1 VELSLWPEVP
11 SDDGSSNPVR
21 IAVWC
26 PSTKEKKMNGIKAL
40 TLNGTDIVL
49 DPAVID
55 TFRADLRGKLL
66 TAADVDYD
74 PARRLWNA
82 MIDKRPAMIVRCE
95 GAADVSKAV
104 RFADAHDLLI
114 SVRGGGH
121 NVAGTAVCD
130 GGLMIDLSPMRGI
143 QVDPS
148 ARTAVAQP
156 GLLWQDF
163 DHETQAYGLA
173 TTGGVVG
180 ETGIAGLTLGGG
192 VGWLVRKYGLSC
204 DNLLAADVVTADG
217 QLRRASPTTNQD
229 LFWALRG
236 GGGNFGVVTA
246 FQYRLHEVSTI
257 LGGLIIHPRTA
268 ARDVIRFHR
277 DFITSA
283 PEELTS
289 YVGLLTAPDGNPVV
303 AMVSCYCGDLQE
315 GERVIRP
322 LREFGSPLMDAMQAM
337 PYTSMQGLFGPAFP
351 WNNRNYWKS
360 SYLREFPDAAV
371 DTVVEYAGH
380 CQSAL
385 SAVVIEYY
393 GGAVSRVAADAT
405 AFAHREANFNIL
417 ILGQWKEAAEDAL
430 HMQWTRDCWQAINPW
445 TSSAVYMNALSAGE
459 DPQAVRAAYGTNYT
473 RLAALKAQLDPK
485 NLFRMNQNITPA
497 T

>member
-1 VELSLWPEVP
+1 MP
-11 SDDGSSNPVR
+11 
-21 IAVWC
+21 
-26 PSTKEKKMNGIKAL
+26 GIKAV
-40 TLNGTDIVL
+40 TLHGTDVVL
-49 DPAVID
+49 DQAVME
-55 TFRADLRGKLL
+55 TFSADVRGKLL
-66 TAADVDYD
+66 TAADVGYD

-82 MIDKRPAMIVRCE
+82 MIDKRPALIVRCE
-95 GAADVSKAV
+95 GAADVGKAV
-104 RFADAHDLLI
+104 RFAAAHALRV

-130 GGLMIDLSPMRGI
+130 GGLMIDVSPMKGI
-143 QVDPS
+143 RVDPV
-148 ARTAVAQP
+148 ARTALAQP
-156 GLLWQDF
+156 GLLWQEF
-163 DHETQAYGLA
+163 DQETQAYGLA

-192 VGWLVRKYGLSC
+192 VGWLVRKHGLTC

-217 QLRRASPTTNQD
+217 QLRHASLDTNPD

-246 FQYRLHEVSTI
+246 FQYQLHAVSTI
-257 LGGLIIHPRTA
+257 LGGLVIHPRSA

-289 YVGLLTAPDGNPVV
+289 YVGLITAPDGSPVV
-303 AMVSCYCGDLQE
+303 ALASCYCGDLQE
-315 GERVIRP
+315 GARVLRP
-322 LREFGSPLMDAMQAM
+322 LRAFGSPLVDGMQAM
-337 PYTSMQGLFGPAFP
+337 PYTGMQGLFGPAFP

-360 SYLREFPDAAV
+360 SYLREFPDAAIDAVV
-371 DTVVEYAGH
+371 DYANQSH
-380 CQSAL
+380 SAL
-385 SAVVIEYY
+385 SAIVIEYY
-393 GGAVSRVAADAT
+393 GGAVSRVAAEAT

-417 ILGQWKEAAEDAL
+417 ILGQWREAAEDAL
-430 HMQWTRDCWQAINPW
+430 HVQWARDCWQAITPW
-445 TSSAVYMNALSAGE
+445 TSNAVYMNALSAGE
-459 DPQAVRAAYGTNYT
+459 DPQAVRAAYGTNYA
-473 RLAALKAQLDPK
+473 RLAAVKAQLDPQ

>member
-1 VELSLWPEVP
+1 MP
-11 SDDGSSNPVR
+11 
-21 IAVWC
+21 
-26 PSTKEKKMNGIKAL
+26 GIKAL
-40 TLNGTDIVL
+40 TLNGTEIIL
-49 DPAVID
+49 EHAVME

-66 TAADVDYD
+66 TAADGGYD

-82 MIDKRPAMIVRCE
+82 MIDKRPALIVRCA
-95 GAADVSKAV
+95 GAADVGKAV
-104 RFADAHDLLI
+104 RFAEAHALRV

-130 GGLMIDLSPMRGI
+130 GGLMIDVSPMKGI
-143 QVDPS
+143 RVDPV
-148 ARTAVAQP
+148 ARTALAQP

-163 DHETQAYGLA
+163 DQETQAYGLA

-192 VGWLVRKYGLSC
+192 VGWRVRKHGLTC

-217 QLRRASPTTNQD
+217 QLRHASLDTHPD

-246 FQYRLHEVSTI
+246 FQYQLHPVATI
-257 LGGLIIHPRTA
+257 LGGLVIHPRTA

-277 DFITSA
+277 DFITEA

-289 YVGLLTAPDGNPVV
+289 YVGLLTAPDGQPVV
-303 AMVSCYCGDLQE
+303 ALASCYCGDLQE
-315 GERVIRP
+315 GERVLRP
-322 LREFGSPLMDAMQAM
+322 LRAFGSPLMDGMQAM
-337 PYTSMQGLFGPAFP
+337 PYTGIQGLFGPAFP

-360 SYLREFPDAAV
+360 SYMREFPDAAV
-371 DTVVEYAGH
+371 DTVVDYANH
-380 CQSAL
+380 SPSVL
-385 SAVVIEYY
+385 SAIVIEYY

-417 ILGQWKEAAEDAL
+417 ILGQWREAAEDAL
-430 HMQWTRDCWQAINPW
+430 HVQWARDCWQAISPW

-459 DPQAVRAAYGTNYT
+459 DPQAVRAAYGTNYA
-473 RLAALKAQLDPK
+473 RLAALKAQLDPQ
-485 NLFRMNQNITPA
+485 NLFRMNQNIPPA